1 MSSKVELLAPAG
13 DLMKLKYAF
22 AYGADAV
29 YAGVPRFSLRA
40 RENDFNPESLEEG
53 VHYVHALNKKI
64 YLTLNIF
71 PHNRKID
78 SFINAL
84 QWMED
89 LRPDAIIVSDPGV
102 IHLSQ
107 QYCSSVPVHL
117 STQANT
123 VNWASV
129 KFWYEQGVRR
139 IILSRELSIEEIS
152 EIRNAVPDIELESF
166 VHGAI
171 CVAYSGRCL
180 LSNYFTHRDPNQG
193 TCTHSCRWNYKV
205 YGEKDFSED
214 TTYQMLDG
222 NYFIEEKDRPGQLL
236 PIDEDENGTYIM
248 NSRDLCAIRIL
259 EQLKNAGVNS
269 FKIEGRNKSVYYVST
284 VTGAYRKAIDNIESG
299 LPFDENLEKEMFAVA
314 NRGYITGFLEK
325 NPHQLGE
332 NLNESHSGNQT
343 HQFSGIVQRIEPDN
357 RSAVIAVRNRFEIGD
372 EMEVLSP
379 SGTEIFRIEKISSI
393 GGESLDVAHGGGIDV
408 IINVP
413 AITDEY
419 SLIRKPIPNENK
431 YPAKTDYKNKPQRS
445 QR

>member
-1 MSSKVELLAPAG
+1 LFIFFIQGDLMSNKLELLAPAG
-13 DLMKLKYAF
+13 DLMKLKYAI

-40 RENDFNPESLEEG
+40 RENDFDNDTIEEAVDL
-53 VHYVHALNKKI
+53 VHKLKKKI

-78 SFINAL
+78 SFIKAL
-84 QWMED
+84 QWMEE
-89 LRPDAIIVSDPGV
+89 LGPDAIIVSDPGM

-107 QYCSSVPVHL
+107 KYCPSIPMHL

-139 IILSRELSIEEIS
+139 IILSRELSIDEIS
-152 EIRNAVPDIELESF
+152 EIREKVPDIELESF

-193 TCTHSCRWNYKV
+193 TCTHSCRWDYKV
-205 YGEKDFSED
+205 YGEKDFSDEE
-214 TTYQMLDG
+214 TYNEIKG
-222 NYFIEEKDRPGQLL
+222 NYFIEEKDRPGQFL

-248 NSRDLCAIRIL
+248 NSRDLCTIRLLPRIRDV
-259 EQLKNAGVNS
+259 GIDS

-284 VTGAYRKAIDNIESG
+284 ITRAYRKAIDNMDLG

-325 NPHQLGE
+325 NPHQFGE
-332 NLNESHSGNQT
+332 NIQESHSGNQT
-343 HQFSGIVQRIEPDN
+343 HRFIAIVKSIDKTQDRAI
-357 RSAVIAVRNRFEIGD
+357 VAVRNRFKSGD
-372 EMEVLSP
+372 KMEVVSP
-379 SGTEIFRIEKISSI
+379 KGTEKFEINEILSVK
-393 GGESLDVAHGGGIDV
+393 GETLSVAHGGGEDV
-408 IINVP
+408 LINVP
-413 AITDEY
+413 ESVDEF
-419 SLIRKPIPNENK
+419 SLIRKPLI
-431 YPAKTDYKNKPQRS
+431 T
-445 QR
+445 

>member
-1 MSSKVELLAPAG
+1 MNNKVELLAPAG
-13 DLMKLKYAF
+13 DLMKLKYAL

-40 RENDFNPESLEEG
+40 RENDFNSDSIEEA
-53 VHYVHALNKKI
+53 VNISHQANKKI

-78 SFINAL
+78 SFIESL
-84 QWMED
+84 RWMEK
-89 LRPDAIIVSDPGV
+89 LAPDGVIVSDPGM

-107 QYCSSVPVHL
+107 QYCPSIPIHL

-129 KFWYEQGVRR
+129 KFWYDQGVRR

-152 EIRNAVPDIELESF
+152 EIKNKVPDIEIETF

-193 TCTHSCRWNYKV
+193 TCSHSCRWDYKI
-205 YGEKDFSED
+205 YNESDMFDGGE
-214 TTYQMLDG
+214 YQELEG

-236 PIDEDENGTYIM
+236 PVDEDENGTYIM
-248 NSRDLCAIRIL
+248 NSRDLCAIGLLDRM
-259 EQLKNAGVNS
+259 KNAGIDS

-284 VTGAYRKAIDNIESG
+284 ITRAYRQAIDNIEAG
-299 LPFDENLEKEMFAVA
+299 QPFDDKLGREMFAVA

-325 NPHQLGE
+325 NPRQLGE
-332 NLNESHSGNQT
+332 NFKVSHSGNQT
-343 HQFSGIVQRIEPDN
+343 HQFTAIVKNIDKIRG
-357 RSAVIAVRNRFEIGD
+357 SARVTVRNRFEKGD
-372 EMEVLSP
+372 KMEAFSP
-379 SGTEIFRIEKISSI
+379 SETVEFVIKEITSPEGKPL
-393 GGESLDVAHGGGIDV
+393 SLAHGGGSDV
-408 IINVP
+408 LINIP
-413 AITDEY
+413 KMADEY
-419 SLIRKPIPNENK
+419 TLIRKPL
-431 YPAKTDYKNKPQRS
+431 S
-445 QR
+445 SL

>member
-1 MSSKVELLAPAG
+1 MNNKVELLAPAG
-13 DLMKLKYAF
+13 DLMKLKYAL

-40 RENDFNPESLEEG
+40 RENDFNSDSIEEA
-53 VHYVHALNKKI
+53 VNISHQANKKI

-78 SFINAL
+78 SFIESL
-84 QWMED
+84 RWMEK
-89 LRPDAIIVSDPGV
+89 LAPDGVIVSDPGM

-107 QYCSSVPVHL
+107 QYCPSIPIHL

-129 KFWYEQGVRR
+129 KFWYDQGVRR

-152 EIRNAVPDIELESF
+152 EIKNKVPDIEIETF

-193 TCTHSCRWNYKV
+193 TCSHSCRWDYKI
-205 YGEKDFSED
+205 YNESDMSDGGE
-214 TTYQMLDG
+214 YQELEG

-236 PIDEDENGTYIM
+236 PDDEDENGTYIM
-248 NSRDLCAIRIL
+248 NSRDLCAIGLLDRM
-259 EQLKNAGVNS
+259 KNAGIDS

-284 VTGAYRKAIDNIESG
+284 ITRAYRQAIDNIEAG
-299 LPFDENLEKEMFAVA
+299 QPFDDKLGREMFAVA

-325 NPHQLGE
+325 NPRQLGE
-332 NLNESHSGNQT
+332 NFKVSHSGNQT
-343 HQFSGIVQRIEPDN
+343 HQFTAIVKNIDKIRG
-357 RSAVIAVRNRFEIGD
+357 SARVTVRNRFEKGD
-372 EMEVLSP
+372 KMEAFSP
-379 SGTEIFRIEKISSI
+379 SETVEFVIKEITSPEGKPL
-393 GGESLDVAHGGGIDV
+393 SLAHGGGSDV
-408 IINVP
+408 LINIP
-413 AITDEY
+413 KMADEY
-419 SLIRKPIPNENK
+419 TLIRKPL
-431 YPAKTDYKNKPQRS
+431 S
-445 QR
+445 SL

>member
-1 MSSKVELLAPAG
+1 MDNTVELLAPAG
-13 DLMKLKYAF
+13 DLMKLRYAL

-40 RENDFNPESLEEG
+40 RENDFDNESLEEA
-53 VHYVHALNKKI
+53 VNIVRNLNKKI

-78 SFINAL
+78 SFVKAL
-84 QWMED
+84 QWMES
-89 LRPDAIIVSDPGV
+89 LGPDAIIVSDPGM

-107 QYCSSVPVHL
+107 QHCPSIPIHL

-129 KFWYEQGVRR
+129 KFWYNQGVRR
-139 IILSRELSIEEIS
+139 IILSRELSIDEIT
-152 EIRNAVPDIELESF
+152 EIREHVPEIELESF
-166 VHGAI
+166 IHGAI

-193 TCTHSCRWNYKV
+193 TCTHSCRWDYKV
-205 YGEKDFSED
+205 YGEGDFTDAVPYEA
-214 TTYQMLDG
+214 LKG

-248 NSRDLCAIRIL
+248 NSRDLCAIRL
-259 EQLKNAGVNS
+259 LAQLKKSGVDS

-284 VTGAYRKAIDNIESG
+284 VTRSYRKAIDNIENG
-299 LPFDENLEKEMFAVA
+299 LPFDINLEKELFAVA

-325 NPHQLGE
+325 NPRQFGE
-332 NLNESHSGNQT
+332 NVEVSHSGNQT
-343 HQFSGIVQRIEPDN
+343 HQFAGIVKSVDKEQN
-357 RSAVIAVRNRFEIGD
+357 RAIVAVRNRFKRGDTMEAFSPTDMEEFIIEEI
-372 EMEVLSP
+372 VS
-379 SGTEIFRIEKISSI
+379 EK
-393 GGESLDVAHGGGIDV
+393 GESLSVAHGGGEDV

-413 AITDEY
+413 KSCDEY
-419 SLIRKPIPNENK
+419 TLLRKPIK
-431 YPAKTDYKNKPQRS
+431 
-445 QR
+445 